1 MRLRTR
7 SLIETAL
14 ATASAALFALT
25 LVFPEWIE
33 ATTGLD
39 PDGGSGALEFAIAA
53 ALLLVAVGSA
63 LLARRGHRQLALER
77 G

>member
-1 MRLRTR
+1 MTLRTR

-25 LVFPEWIE
+25 LVVPEWIE
-33 ATTGLD
+33 VTTGLD
-39 PDGGSGALEFAIAA
+39 PDGGSGALEFAIAG

-63 LLARRGHRQLALER
+63 LLARRDHRRLALER